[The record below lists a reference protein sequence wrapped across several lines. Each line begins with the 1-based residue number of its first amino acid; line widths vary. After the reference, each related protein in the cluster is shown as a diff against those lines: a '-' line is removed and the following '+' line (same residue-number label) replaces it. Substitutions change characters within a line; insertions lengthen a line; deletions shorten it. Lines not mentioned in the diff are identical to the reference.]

1 MRRKIMITK
10 THTEIE
16 RFLSLFEQL
25 IEQTFSFVSQTDLA
39 AYQAII
45 VDSDVMFLGT
55 RVNKISVSSL
65 IRHLILA
72 EAHWFETVKSIENG
86 GVIPFPANANLLIG
100 VNDGQPLVEKYRHT
114 YEVSRQHLLSLSAVD
129 LEKQV
134 YFAERQYTV
143 MGFLWTVL
151 GHHSFH
157 LGQIDLLLRQQNIAP
172 PEYMEW
178 REIEGV
184 IG

>member
-1 MRRKIMITK
+1 MITK

-16 RFLSLFEQL
+16 RFLSLFDQL
-25 IEQTFSFVSQTDLA
+25 IEQTFSFVSQTHLT
-39 AYQAII
+39 AYQAIP

-55 RVNKISVSSL
+55 RVNKITVSSL
-65 IRHLILA
+65 IHHLILA
-72 EAHWFETVKSIENG
+72 EAHWFETVKSIDNG
-86 GVIPFPANANLLIG
+86 GVIPFPANAELLMGI
-100 VNDGQPLVEKYRHT
+100 NDGQPLVEKYRRT

-129 LEKQV
+129 LDKQV
-134 YFAERQYTV
+134 SFANRKYTV
-143 MGFLWTVL
+143 IGFLWTVL

-157 LGQIDLLLRQQNIAP
+157 LGQIDLLLRQQNFAP

-178 REIEGV
+178 QETKEV